1 MAEATKPL
9 DYVMIKHMG
18 YSAETRRHRAVR
30 AGQRRQKFILDNGR
44 PIRGKGERFT
54 EVSFTD
60 LLKNFNMLLGGVRSG
75 AIRVCRPDNLQPFS
89 LAQLADLGARLA
101 KDYEHDLKVDETLL
115 EPLVADQTDTQVWIP
130 VPKGSVDTTE
140 TPTEAKEALAEVMS
154 AVTAEVPVQP
164 SVEPTTAEG
173 APAEEDEHQR
183 KTRKAR
189 SRT

>member
-18 YSAETRRHRAVR
+18 YSAETRRHRAIR

-60 LLKNFNMLLGGVRSG
+60 LLKNFNMLLSGVQSG
-75 AIRVCRPDNLQPFS
+75 AIRICRPDSLQPFS

-101 KDYEHDLKVDETLL
+101 KDYAHDLKIDETLL
-115 EPLVADQTDTQVWIP
+115 EPLIADQTDTQVWVPTAKSSVP
-130 VPKGSVDTTE
+130 VTE
-140 TPTEAKEALAEVMS
+140 PTEKAKEGLAEVM
-154 AVTAEVPVQP
+154 AEVTAEVPVP
-164 SVEPTTAEG
+164 HAEDA
-173 APAEEDEHQR
+173 APVVEEDEHQR
-183 KTRKAR
+183 KTKKTR